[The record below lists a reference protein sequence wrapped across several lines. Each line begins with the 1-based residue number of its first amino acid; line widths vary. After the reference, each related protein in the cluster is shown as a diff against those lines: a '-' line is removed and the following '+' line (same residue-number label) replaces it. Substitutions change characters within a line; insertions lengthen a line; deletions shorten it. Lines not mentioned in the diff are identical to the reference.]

1 MRLPVISTNVGAIP
15 EIVLDGVTGLIV
27 EKGNEDALTQS
38 IQRLLNDAETRIRM
52 GDEGRAQIERN
63 FNASINV
70 PQILAVM
77 KSVVDSRL
85 RKPVGLPNS
94 LRSGSSVRVSTV

>member
-1 MRLPVISTNVGAIP
+1 
-15 EIVLDGVTGLIV
+15 V

-52 GDEGRAQIERN
+52 GNEGRAQIERN

-70 PQILAVM
+70 PRILAVM

-85 RKPVGLPNS
+85 R
-94 LRSGSSVRVSTV
+94 

>member
-15 EIVLDGVTGLIV
+15 EIVRDGVTGLIV
-27 EKGNEDALTQS
+27 EKGNEDALTQG

-52 GDEGRAQIERN
+52 GNEGRAEIERN

-70 PQILAVM
+70 PRILAVM
-77 KSVVDSRL
+77 KSVVDSRS
-85 RKPVGLPNS
+85 R
-94 LRSGSSVRVSTV
+94 